1 MLLYFNILVYKS
13 IITRKDSCGSG
24 ETFSLWSYT
33 TNYFYRDMNA
43 WLRNGINVSQTADIK
58 LLLKSV
64 LNKLPNYDGAK
75 VFRGIEI
82 SPSQI
87 DDFIASYVNGSTITW
102 NDFTSCGGSVQAS
115 FGGRSE
121 VNVIFEIQHITA
133 KEITNLADGVK
144 YSVPPMPAPEILIK
158 AGSNFTV
165 TAPPVFDNALQKW
178 IIKVTQT
185 Q

>member
-1 MLLYFNILVYKS
+1 ML
-13 IITRKDSCGSG
+13 
-24 ETFSLWSYT
+24 SLLTNKRYEGVVKT
-33 TNYFYRDMNA
+33 T
-43 WLRNGINVSQTADIK
+43 
-58 LLLKSV
+58 
-64 LNKLPNYDGAK
+64 P
-75 VFRGIEI
+75 RG
-82 SPSQI
+82 
-87 DDFIASYVNGSTITW
+87 GTKTW

-115 FGGRSE
+115 FGGRAE
-121 VNVIFEIQHITA
+121 VNVIFEIQHTTA

-165 TAPPVFDNALQKW
+165 TAPPVFDNTLQKW